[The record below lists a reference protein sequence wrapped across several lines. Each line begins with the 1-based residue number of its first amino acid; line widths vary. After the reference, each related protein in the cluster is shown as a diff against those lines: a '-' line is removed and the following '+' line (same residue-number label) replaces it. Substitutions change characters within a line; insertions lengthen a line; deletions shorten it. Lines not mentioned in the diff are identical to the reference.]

1 MLNKGDKSVHPCLAP
16 NLKGKAFSFL
26 PLSMMLVVVLSH
38 IPPISILLRTFI
50 INGY

>member
-26 PLSMMLVVVLSH
+26 PLSMMLAMG
-38 IPPISILLRTFI
+38 LLCIGFI
-50 INGY
+50 TLRFVPL